1 MKKWISLLLAAA
13 MVMAMPVSALAAE
26 PARNEYT
33 ITTGSGAQIDV
44 AIPREL
50 AGMVD
55 KRDIAQLVE
64 GENLKDGEKI
74 TIWDV
79 GSGEESRVPG
89 IQPQI
94 LYTYETDI
102 LPVGEEKPL
111 ASYFVTSVARGM
123 TLTLTDE
130 FKKTVGI
137 TITSGTPYDRG
148 QIQGSVTAKYT
159 TSYEFAGPPEG
170 SPYNSREYRVQFYYR
185 DAIWFQK
192 KLDLSG
198 KLLGSQKGQAKLPTK
213 YLLYSVDHTIE

>member
-1 MKKWISLLLAAA
+1 MKKWISLLLAAV
-13 MVMAMPVSALAAE
+13 MVMALPVSALATE
-26 PARNEYT
+26 PVRNEYK
-33 ITTGSGAQIDV
+33 ITTSSGARIDV

-55 KRDIAQLVE
+55 KRDIVQLVE
-64 GENLKDGEKI
+64 GENLKDGERI

-79 GSGEESRVPG
+79 GVAEEPPVPE

-102 LPVGEEKPL
+102 FPGGDDKPW

-123 TLTLTDE
+123 TLTLESE
-130 FKKTVGI
+130 FTKTLSI
-137 TITSGTPYDRG
+137 TITSGTPYNSAL
-148 QIQGSVTAKYT
+148 IQGSVTAKYT
-159 TSYEFAGPPEG
+159 ETHQFVGPPEG
-170 SPYNSREYRVQFYYR
+170 SPYNSREYRVQFYYK

-198 KLLGSQKGQAKLPTK
+198 NLLGSQKGQAKLPTK
-213 YLLYSVDHTIE
+213 YLLYSVDHAV